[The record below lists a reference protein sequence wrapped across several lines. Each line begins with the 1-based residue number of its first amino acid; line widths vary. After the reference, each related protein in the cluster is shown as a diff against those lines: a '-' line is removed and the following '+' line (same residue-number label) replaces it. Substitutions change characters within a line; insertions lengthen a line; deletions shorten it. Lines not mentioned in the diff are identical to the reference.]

1 MTITPTSVTLTS
13 ADIGWVFHVS
23 FDGNVSATPIPGLSS
38 EAIFTLSTFS
48 GSSVSFVIT
57 VLNPSTIGLG
67 SRTSSIRF
75 DTAPALT
82 AASVDARGLFANAR
96 LLGAHLNGLGNI
108 DVCLTGN
115 PAGSLTVRL
124 SFGAPLS
131 TLVLDNFGVRHQA
144 VTGRCTP
151 GNPGREGAGPVP
163 EPAAYALFG
172 GGLLALALVG
182 RSKSS

>member
-1 MTITPTSVTLTS
+1 MTITSTSVTLTS
-13 ADIGWVFHVS
+13 ADIGRVFHVS
-23 FDGNVSATPIPGLSS
+23 FDGNVSTTRIPGLSS
-38 EAIFTLSTFS
+38 EAIFILSTFS

-96 LLGAHLNGLGNI
+96 LLGAHLNGFGNI
-108 DVCLTGN
+108 EVCFTGN

-151 GNPGREGAGPVP
+151 GKPGREGAGGPVP
-163 EPAAYALFG
+163 ESAAYALFG
-172 GGLLALALVG
+172 GGLLALALAR
-182 RSKSS
+182 RSKS